1 MALQLQRPPLE
12 SVVAKQSFA
21 VRPDPEAASKTLTSV
36 LVPNAPV
43 AIPEFHSSKVR
54 IFYK

>member
-43 AIPEFHSSKVR
+43 AIPEFQVLKQ
-54 IFYK
+54 